1 MACNRVHRTRRND
14 VEGKEE
20 READQETAG
29 PGQGAAQAGEKQ
41 RDCGENDLVL
51 SRRREKQM
59 AKAKTTAELTKEVE
73 SLKGQLAAIWELLRG
88 RMDGDGRVTKAEAA
102 AKEAVDAMVDEG

>member
-1 MACNRVHRTRRND
+1 
-14 VEGKEE
+14 
-20 READQETAG
+20 
-29 PGQGAAQAGEKQ
+29 
-41 RDCGENDLVL
+41 
-51 SRRREKQM
+51 M